1 MTFYKKTVRDVPL
14 DHKIVLVRVDYN
26 VPLDEKGKIADDYR
40 IRASLDTIKY
50 LSSRGSK
57 VILISHLGRPKGVDK
72 KLSLRPVA
80 ARLAELL
87 RRKVTFIS
95 GSSGPVVAAQ
105 IFCLPKNSVILLEN
119 LRFDPREEENSLEF
133 ARDLVACTNA
143 RYFVEDGFGVV
154 HRKHASTDAI
164 THFLPSVA
172 GFLLEREYLTLTK
185 AMQRPKRPL
194 VAVLGGVKVKDK
206 IEIIDRLIDKADR
219 ILIGGNMANTFLANL
234 GCNMQATH
242 VEEGVSNIIKGI
254 YKKVKE
260 KNKGHDFIYLP
271 ADLAVAK
278 TESKNASRNSVGVND
293 LKQGDIALDIGD
305 RTIDIYCDVIKN
317 AGTVIWN
324 GTVGKAELEKF
335 SYGSARIALE
345 LAKNKQIDS
354 ILGGGDTTDFIL
366 HWEPSGKNFTHISTG
381 GGASL
386 ELMSGKKLPGIE
398 ALLDA

>member
-95 GSSGPVVAAQ
+95 ESSGPVVAAQ
-105 IFCLPKNSVILLEN
+105 IFRLPKNSVILLEN

-242 VEEGVSNIIKGI
+242 VEEGVSDIIKGI

>member
-105 IFCLPKNSVILLEN
+105 IFRLPKNSVILLEN

-242 VEEGVSNIIKGI
+242 VEEGVSDIIKGI

-324 GTVGKAELEKF
+324 GTVGKAEIEKF

>member
-95 GSSGPVVAAQ
+95 DSSGPVVAAQ
-105 IFCLPKNSVILLEN
+105 IFRLPKNSVILLEN

-242 VEEGVSNIIKGI
+242 VEEGVSDIIKGI

>member
-105 IFCLPKNSVILLEN
+105 IFRLSKNSVILLEN

-242 VEEGVSNIIKGI
+242 VEEGVSDIIKGI